1 MTGVPAP
8 PGFVFSRARACGPFL
23 RAAIAL
29 GACALVSPAAGQT
42 APTPP
47 GTRIVNVAT
56 GSYVDGEISPP
67 GDPQAPSSSLVVLSN
82 AVVTVVA
89 PAAAIEELVLS
100 VEPAGTVAPGTRL
113 TYTLVTENRS
123 ADPWTGVVLRL
134 PLDAGLGDPT
144 SIAGSPGALPAPTAT
159 GWDAATR
166 TATWS
171 FDAVPAGAIVSVQL
185 VVPVLSDVP
194 ADTVVEETGE
204 GSSAESPGIVLSNTV
219 LTPVVPPVIEISKRA
234 ERSVASPGDPVAFS
248 LEVRN
253 VGTFTASSVEAQDT
267 LPPGLAYLDGSGR
280 VDGSAVEPIV
290 SADGRA
296 LRFPLG
302 SLSPGETR
310 AVRLAARV
318 TALARE
324 GEALNRAVASAVSPA
339 GWPFSSL
346 PASAAVRIV
355 PGPFRR
361 EATLVGRVFV
371 DDDGDG
377 ISDAGEPGVPGIL
390 VALEDGRGAVT
401 DVTGRWHLE
410 GVRPGLHVARL
421 DRDTLPETLR
431 PEIVNADWAGDRGSR
446 FVETR
451 PAALAVADFPVG
463 PAGAPRCRVA
473 SDGVALA
480 VPSVTLLSAPGR
492 LQTSAP
498 VHLEHAAELLVE
510 RGARVPSRIAVS
522 CDADDGGR
530 GASEIGRILRE
541 RVAARVVEATAG
553 AAPEAAGRVP
563 GAAGEGLEA
572 LVREAPA
579 TAAIV
584 APADGARAAGSSVSV
599 DVVYPLGSTPSLSV
613 NGVPVPA
620 SRIGATSTLPSR
632 GVAASRYVGVPL
644 TDGKNRIELRAIPP
658 GASPEAAAPVAVTV
672 GRPGRIA
679 GLRIAAPGSR
689 WIADSATP
697 GLLEIEAN
705 DGAGMRV
712 SEAPALILEVE
723 GAVPLDPDADP
734 ATPGFQVRLADGA
747 AAVRFAPQTFPGR
760 VRARA
765 TWEDLEA
772 EILVDVLPAG
782 GRWRVAGLAE
792 GRLAGEGGVE
802 GDGGGPPGLDD
813 DPEGDGGRLA
823 FVARGPVGR
832 ASRLT
837 VSVDTARE
845 RDRERLSDTFEPDR
859 YFPIWGD
866 TSVTVDEARRQG
878 PVFARMDSP
887 RGFAQYGEVATGFD
901 RTELSR
907 YDRRFE
913 GASGRAS
920 LGRTTIEGFAASTDQ
935 TVVRDVLS
943 PDGTSG
949 PYLLSRRPVVAR
961 SERVVLEVRDRERTD
976 EVLSRQVKLAD
987 LDYDLDPEAGTILF
1001 RGPVPPFDA
1010 AMNPFRIV
1018 VLYEAR
1024 GGGDSQ
1030 IAAGARVT
1038 FRPTDRVESGVSA
1051 VREQREGDDLELYG
1065 ADLVWRPGPG
1075 TSVRAEIAATDEG
1088 GGTETASRLEVR
1100 SRPNAEVEWEVS
1112 WRDVPSGFA
1121 NPTLLAAPEIG
1132 SRRMGGS
1139 VLWEPGRDW
1148 RVKGEAFRQQDDV
1161 SGIERSV
1168 AEVDAERRLG
1178 ASTLFGGLTS
1188 VASDGPSGRADSSLA
1203 EIGARGMLGKR
1214 WLGEVSHR
1222 QVLGGE
1228 TAPGYPS
1235 RTAVGLACEIAEGQ
1249 RLVLRHEIESGD
1261 GPARDRTSL
1270 GLESSIGANTKAH
1283 ARYEL
1288 AGGGSGATLRS
1299 TTGIETVLP
1308 LGRGAS
1314 LSFLASR
1321 VETER
1326 GSEEG
1331 DFSTLGA
1338 GFEKRFGDSIVSS
1351 RYEIHLAARETRH
1364 VATASGA
1371 FRLGEPWTA
1380 FVRERIFVHDPEAAG
1395 TAAVAEG
1402 LFGLAYRPVGR
1413 LWQALVRLD
1422 QVARTG
1428 TATTAGGVVPGSVP
1442 TEPASGGAP
1451 AIRDAGGATG
1461 IGTLYDRAFDA
1472 PDSIALN
1479 VAAGAQLAP
1488 RHRIAVTGI
1497 ARRVEGLD
1505 SLGVGGSLTWL
1516 LGAHYTAQIRPR
1528 WTLGGSV
1535 RRFAQNDTGT
1545 ATYGA
1550 GIEVGWLAIRNLWLT
1565 GGYNVLGFETP
1576 YAASDDG
1583 TRKGP
1588 FVSLRFKFDERS
1600 LENLKDLRLDR
1611 R

>member
-1 MTGVPAP
+1 M
-8 PGFVFSRARACGPFL
+8 

-29 GACALVSPAAGQT
+29 SLCALVHAAVPGPS
-42 APTPP
+42 AATPP

-56 GSYVDGEISPP
+56 GTYLDGDIVPP
-67 GDPQAPSSSLVVLSN
+67 GDPQAAPSPVVVQSN
-82 AVVTVVA
+82 TVVTLVA
-89 PAAAIEELVLS
+89 PAAAIEDLALS
-100 VEPAGTVAPGTRL
+100 VEPAGTVAPGTSL

-123 ADPWTGVVLRL
+123 GGAWSGVVLRL
-134 PLDAGLGDPT
+134 PLDPDLGDPT
-144 SIAGSPGALPAPTAT
+144 SVSGSPGTHPAPDSTV
-159 GWDAATR
+159 WDPATR
-166 TATWS
+166 TATWT
-171 FDAVPAGAIVSVQL
+171 FDTVPDGATVSVEL
-185 VVPVLSDVP
+185 RAPVLSDVP
-194 ADTVVEETGE
+194 PDTLVEETGE
-204 GSSAESPGIVLSNTV
+204 AVSAESPEIVRSNTV
-219 LTPVVPPVIEISKRA
+219 VTPVVPPAIEISKRA
-234 ERSVASPGDPVAFS
+234 ERSVAAPGDPVAFS

-253 VGTFTASSVEAQDT
+253 VGTFTATSVEARDT
-267 LPPGLAYLDGSGR
+267 LPPGLAYLEGSGR
-280 VDGSAVEPIV
+280 VSGSPVEPTV
-290 SADGRA
+290 SPDGRT

-318 TALARE
+318 TPLARE
-324 GEALNRAVASAVSPA
+324 GEAVNRAAATALSPA
-339 GWPFSSL
+339 GWPFSSY

-361 EATLVGRVFV
+361 EAVLAGRVFV

-377 ISDAGEPGVPGIL
+377 ISDAGEPGVPGVL

-451 PAALAVADFPVG
+451 PAALAVVDFPVG
-463 PAGAPRCRVA
+463 PAGAPRCRVS
-473 SDGVALA
+473 SDGVSLAL
-480 VPSVTLLSAPGR
+480 PSVALLSAPGA
-492 LQTSAP
+492 LHASAP
-498 VHLEHAAELLVE
+498 VHLEHAAQLLVE
-510 RGARVPSRIAVS
+510 RGARVPSRIVVA

-530 GASEIGRILRE
+530 GAAEVARVLRG
-541 RVAARVVEATAG
+541 RVAARAVEAAPGAPSGAPAGSGGATAG
-553 AAPEAAGRVP
+553 D
-563 GAAGEGLEA
+563 GLEA

-579 TAAIV
+579 AAAIV
-584 APADGARAAGSSVSV
+584 APADGARAASSSVSV
-599 DVVYPLGSTPSLSV
+599 DVVYPLGSTPSLAV

-632 GVAASRYVGVPL
+632 GVSASRYVGVPL
-644 TDGKNRIELRAIPP
+644 DDGKNRIEFRAIPP
-658 GASPEAAAPVAVTV
+658 GASPDAAAPVAVTV

-679 GLRIAAPGSR
+679 GLRITAPGSR
-689 WIADSATP
+689 WIADSRTP
-697 GLLEIEAN
+697 GVLRVEAT

-712 SEAPALILEVE
+712 AEAPSLTLEAE
-723 GAVPLDPDADP
+723 GAEPIAPDSDP
-734 ATPGFQVRLADGA
+734 AAPGYQVRLSDGA
-747 AAVRFAPQTFPGR
+747 ADVRFAPPTFPGR

-765 TWEDLEA
+765 TWEELEA
-772 EILVDVLPAG
+772 ETLVDVLPAG
-782 GRWRVAGLAE
+782 GRWRISGLAE
-792 GRLAGEGGVE
+792 GRLAGDGGVE

-813 DPEGDGGRLA
+813 DPADDGGRLA

-832 ASRLT
+832 ASRVT

-845 RDRERLSDTFEPDR
+845 RDRDRLSDSFEPDR
-859 YFPIWGD
+859 HFPIFGD
-866 TSVTVDEARRQG
+866 TSVAVDEARRQG
-878 PVFARMDSP
+878 PVFARVDGP
-887 RGFAQYGEVATGFD
+887 AGFAQYGEVATGFD
-901 RTELSR
+901 RTELAR

-913 GASGRAS
+913 GVSGRAS
-920 LGRTTIEGFAASTDQ
+920 VGRTTIEGFAASTDQ

-961 SERVVLEVRDRERTD
+961 SERVVLEVRDRDRTD
-976 EVLSRQVKLAD
+976 EVLSRQMKLAD

-1030 IAAGARVT
+1030 IAAGARAT
-1038 FRPTDRVESGVSA
+1038 FRPSDRIESGVSM
-1051 VREQREGDDLELYG
+1051 VREQREGDDLALFG

-1075 TSVRAEIAATDEG
+1075 TSVRAEVAATNEG

-1100 SRPNAEVEWEVS
+1100 SRPGTEIEWNVS

-1121 NPTLLAAPEIG
+1121 NPTLLGAPEIG
-1132 SRRMGGS
+1132 SRRFGGG
-1139 VLWEPGRDW
+1139 VLWEPSREW
-1148 RVKGEAFRQQDDV
+1148 RVKGEAFRQQDEV
-1161 SGIERSV
+1161 SGVERSV
-1168 AEVDAERRLG
+1168 AQVDAERRIG
-1178 ASTLFGGLTS
+1178 TSTLFGGLAS
-1188 VASDGPSGRADSSLA
+1188 VASDGPSGAADSSLA
-1203 EIGARGMLGKR
+1203 EVGARGMLGKR

-1228 TAPGYPS
+1228 TAPGYPT
-1235 RTAVGLACEIAEGQ
+1235 RTSVGLACEVAEGQ

-1261 GPARDRTSL
+1261 GPGRDRTSL
-1270 GLESSIGANTKAH
+1270 GLESALGAGTKAH

-1288 AGGGSGATLRS
+1288 AGGADGATLRS
-1299 TTGIETVLP
+1299 STGVETVLP

-1314 LSFLASR
+1314 LSLLASR
-1321 VETER
+1321 VNTER

-1338 GFEKRFGDSIVSS
+1338 GFEKRFGDAIVSS
-1351 RYEIHLAARETRH
+1351 RYEIHLAERETRH

-1380 FVRERIFVHDPEAAG
+1380 FVRERVFVSDPEAVG

-1402 LFGLAYRPVGR
+1402 LFGLAYRPIGR
-1413 LWQALVRLD
+1413 RWQALVRLD
-1422 QVARTG
+1422 QVARAG
-1428 TATTAGGVVPGSVP
+1428 TATTSGGVVPGGVP
-1442 TEPASGGAP
+1442 TEPASAGAP
-1451 AIRDAGGATG
+1451 AVRDTGATG
-1461 IGTLYDRAFDA
+1461 VGTLYDRAFEA
-1472 PDSIALN
+1472 PDSLALN
-1479 VAAGAQLAP
+1479 VAAGAQLTP
-1488 RHRIAVTGI
+1488 RHRVALTGI

-1505 SLGVGGSLTWL
+1505 SLGVGGSLTWI
-1516 LGAHYTAQIRPR
+1516 LGAHYTAQVRPR

-1565 GGYNVLGFETP
+1565 GGYNVIGFEAP
-1576 YAASDDG
+1576 YAAADDG

-1588 FVSLRFKFDERS
+1588 FLSLRFKFDEMS
-1600 LENLKDLRLDR
+1600 LETLKDLRLDR